1 MTDTILADPP
11 LASELAVLRSLAR
24 QFPRVD
30 LALAEIARLEGEL
43 TLPREVIHVVSDVH
57 GEFVKLR
64 HILNNGSGTLRPIVE
79 GLFAGRLAP
88 DEIRE
93 CLTLLFYPGETLE
106 RLAPQLESPEALR
119 LYCRRTLR
127 RLGEVIRALGRG
139 RTRERLHR
147 DDPAPFRSF
156 FAELLSEPS
165 PTREGYV
172 DAMIDSFVAH
182 GYGTEVV
189 RRAARIARNL
199 AVDELI
205 VAGDCYDRGPRAD
218 RVVEYLR
225 RQPSVSFVW
234 GNHDAAW
241 LGACLGQPALIGHV
255 LRVSIRYRR
264 LSQLEEGYG
273 ITLQPLEHLVR
284 EVYASDPATRFRP
297 RGEGLREAETLSRMQ
312 KAAAVLQFKLE
323 GQTIA
328 RNPEMGLDHRRLLHR
343 IDHAAGTIEIDGT
356 RHPLADRSFPTID
369 PANPYALTPEEQAC
383 IDRIRGSFLA
393 SPVLWDHMRFL
404 CERGSMWLRRDDHLI
419 FHGCVPVDESGGF
432 LSFPIDGQERS
443 GRALFDAFESVI
455 TRALADRREK
465 DLDLLW
471 YLWCGPRS
479 PLFGKD
485 RITTLERDLVADPA
499 THVET
504 KNPYFKLIHEA
515 PFCARILAEFG
526 VPPDSGM
533 IVNGHVPVKIEK
545 GESPLKR
552 SGRAITIDGAFSQAY
567 GDHGYTLLIESERT
581 ALALHHHFESVE
593 AAVKDGVDIIP
604 TVTTVRQYDA
614 PRRVAAGERG
624 EAVRAEIALLERL
637 VAAYRRGAL
646 RTGGVDP

>member
-1 MTDTILADPP
+1 MTGTIPSDPP

-43 TLPREVIHVVSDVH
+43 TLPRAVIHVVSDVH
-57 GEFVKLR
+57 GEFDKLR
-64 HILNNGSGTLRPIVE
+64 HILNNGSGTLRPVVE

-93 CLTLLFYPGETLE
+93 CLTLLFYPAETLE

-119 LYCRRTLR
+119 LYCRRTLK

-139 RTRERLHR
+139 RTRDRLHR
-147 DDPAPFRSF
+147 DYPAPFRSF

-165 PTREGYV
+165 PTREEYV
-172 DAMIDSFVAH
+172 DAMLDSFVEH
-182 GYGTEVV
+182 GFGTEVV

-199 AVDELI
+199 AVDELV

-225 RQPSVSFVW
+225 RQPNVSFVW

-284 EVYASDPATRFRP
+284 EVYAGDPATRFRP
-297 RGEGLREAETLSRMQ
+297 RGEGLREVETLSRMQ
-312 KAAAVLQFKLE
+312 KAAAILQFKLE
-323 GQTIA
+323 GQTLA
-328 RNPEMGLDHRRLLHR
+328 RNPEYQHRRLLHR
-343 IDHAAGTIEIDGT
+343 IDHGEGTIESTALAT
-356 RHPLADRSFPTID
+356 RSPIAPSRRWTLPTPTRSQ
-369 PANPYALTPEEQAC
+369 EQSC
-383 IDRIRGSFLA
+383 IDRIRDSFLA
-393 SPVLWDHMRFL
+393 SPVLWEHMRFL
-404 CERGSMWLRRDDHLI
+404 GERGSMWLRRDDHLI
-419 FHGCVPVDESGGF
+419 FHGCVPVDENGGF
-432 LSFPIDGQERS
+432 LSFPIDGEEHA
-443 GRALFDAFESVI
+443 GRALFYAFETVL
-455 TRALADRREK
+455 TRALAERRQK

-485 RITTLERDLVADPA
+485 RITTLERDLVADLA

-504 KNPYFKLIHEA
+504 K
-515 PFCARILAEFG
+515 
-526 VPPDSGM
+526 
-533 IVNGHVPVKIEK
+533 
-545 GESPLKR
+545 
-552 SGRAITIDGAFSQAY
+552 T
-567 GDHGYTLLIESERT
+567 
-581 ALALHHHFESVE
+581 
-593 AAVKDGVDIIP
+593 P
-604 TVTTVRQYDA
+604 TSS
-614 PRRVAAGERG
+614 
-624 EAVRAEIALLERL
+624 
-637 VAAYRRGAL
+637 
-646 RTGGVDP
+646 